1 MNRNDRRIFRT
12 TAAALALAVAALLYV
27 LFTTFRLQDRIHPPQ
42 HPKTH
47 AARTGR
53 HATRRPPGTGHART
67 TYYAVA
73 PNHRAERFSFDPNTA
88 DSTQL
93 LRLGL
98 QPWQV
103 RNIYRYRARG
113 GIYRTRDDF
122 ARLYGLTRKQYREL
136 APYIRISADYLP
148 AATLIGKRN
157 AAHDTLTGNHNAA
170 AADSTAA
177 RTTAGTARDSLEY
190 PVKLKPGQHIE
201 LNTADA
207 DDLRRV
213 PGIGHYYAAQ
223 ILRYGRWLGGYVSV
237 DQLDEIE
244 NFPTDAKQYFVVDH
258 PTPRKLPVNSL
269 SLSQLKRHPY
279 INYFQAK
286 AIVDYRRRH
295 GPLKSLQQ
303 LSFSRDFPPEAI
315 SRLEPYVE
323 Y

>member
-12 TAAALALAVAALLYV
+12 TAAALALAVAALLYF
-27 LFTTFRLQDRIHPPQ
+27 LFTTYHSQTDSQPSPR
-42 HPKTH
+42 
-47 AARTGR
+47 RTPHTTR
-53 HATRRPPGTGHART
+53 HTTRRTPRDAHART

-73 PNHRAERFSFDPNTA
+73 PSHKAERFCFDPNTA

-113 GIYRTRDDF
+113 GIYRTREDF

-148 AATLIGKRN
+148 AATLIGRRHT
-157 AAHDTLTGNHNAA
+157 ATTDHTADRDAA

-177 RTTAGTARDSLEY
+177 HTTAGTARDSLEY

-244 NFPTDAKQYFVVDH
+244 NFPADAKQYFVVDH

-269 SLSQLKRHPY
+269 SISQLKRHPY

>member
-1 MNRNDRRIFRT
+1 MNRNDRRIFWVT
-12 TAAALALAVAALLYV
+12 VAAAMLAGAALLYF
-27 LFTTFRLQDRIHPPQ
+27 LFTTYHSQADSRPSPR
-42 HPKTH
+42 
-47 AARTGR
+47 RTPHTTR
-53 HATRRPPGTGHART
+53 HTTRRTPRDAHART

-73 PNHRAERFSFDPNTA
+73 PNHRAERFCFDPNTA

-113 GIYRTRDDF
+113 GIYRTREDF

-148 AATLIGKRN
+148 AATLIGRRHT
-157 AAHDTLTGNHNAA
+157 ATADRDAA

-177 RTTAGTARDSLEY
+177 HTTAGTARDSLEY

-244 NFPTDAKQYFVVDH
+244 NFPTEAKQYFVVDH

-269 SLSQLKRHPY
+269 STSQLKRHPY

-295 GPLKSLQQ
+295 GPLKSLRQ

-315 SRLEPYVE
+315 RRLEPYVE

>member
-12 TAAALALAVAALLYV
+12 TAAALALAVAALLY
-27 LFTTFRLQDRIHPPQ
+27 LIFTTHHPQADSQPS
-42 HPKTH
+42 P
-47 AARTGR
+47 RR
-53 HATRRPPGTGHART
+53 PPHATRHTTRRTPRDAHART
-67 TYYAVA
+67 IYYAVA
-73 PNHRAERFSFDPNTA
+73 PSHRAERFYFDPNTA

-113 GIYRTRDDF
+113 GIYRTREDF

-148 AATLIGKRN
+148 AATLIGRRHT
-157 AAHDTLTGNHNAA
+157 ATADHTADRDAA
-170 AADSTAA
+170 ASDSTAA

-207 DDLRRV
+207 DELRRV

-244 NFPTDAKQYFVVDH
+244 NFPTEAKQYFVVDH
-258 PTPRKLPVNSL
+258 PTPRKLPVNSP
-269 SLSQLKRHPY
+269 SISQLKRHPY

>member
-12 TAAALALAVAALLYV
+12 TAAALALAVAALLYF
-27 LFTTFRLQDRIHPPQ
+27 LFTTYHSQADSQPSPR
-42 HPKTH
+42 
-47 AARTGR
+47 RTP
-53 HATRRPPGTGHART
+53 HATRHTTRRTPRDAHART
-67 TYYAVA
+67 IYYAVA
-73 PNHRAERFSFDPNTA
+73 PTHKAERFCFDPNTA

-113 GIYRTRDDF
+113 GIYRTREDF

-136 APYIRISADYLP
+136 APYIHISADYLP
-148 AATLIGKRN
+148 AATLIGRRHT
-157 AAHDTLTGNHNAA
+157 ATADHTADRDAA
-170 AADSTAA
+170 ASDSTAA

-244 NFPTDAKQYFVVDH
+244 NFPADAKQYFVVDH

-269 SLSQLKRHPY
+269 SISQLKRHPY

-315 SRLEPYVE
+315 RRLEPYVE

>member
-12 TAAALALAVAALLYV
+12 TAAALALAVAALLYF
-27 LFTTFRLQDRIHPPQ
+27 LFTTYHSQADSRPSP
-42 HPKTH
+42 
-47 AARTGR
+47 
-53 HATRRPPGTGHART
+53 RRPPHTTRHTTRRTPRDAHART
-67 TYYAVA
+67 IYYAVA
-73 PNHRAERFSFDPNTA
+73 PSHKAERFYFDPNTA

-113 GIYRTRDDF
+113 GIYRTREDF

-136 APYIRISADYLP
+136 APYIHISADYLP
-148 AATLIGKRN
+148 AATLIGRRHT
-157 AAHDTLTGNHNAA
+157 ATADHTADRDAA
-170 AADSTAA
+170 AADSTAT
-177 RTTAGTARDSLEY
+177 RTANGTARDSLEY

-244 NFPTDAKQYFVVDH
+244 NFPADAKQYFVVDH

-269 SLSQLKRHPY
+269 SISQLKRHPY

-295 GPLKSLQQ
+295 GPLKSLRQ

>member
-12 TAAALALAVAALLYV
+12 TAAALALAVAALLYF
-27 LFTTFRLQDRIHPPQ
+27 LFTTYHSQTDSQPSP
-42 HPKTH
+42 
-47 AARTGR
+47 
-53 HATRRPPGTGHART
+53 RRPPHTTRRTPRDAHART
-67 TYYAVA
+67 IYYAVA
-73 PNHRAERFSFDPNTA
+73 PTHKAERFCFDPNTA

-113 GIYRTRDDF
+113 GIYSTREDF

-136 APYIRISADYLP
+136 APYIHISADYLP
-148 AATLIGKRN
+148 AATLIGRRHT
-157 AAHDTLTGNHNAA
+157 ATADHTADRDAA
-170 AADSTAA
+170 AADSTAT
-177 RTTAGTARDSLEY
+177 RTANGTARDSLEY

-244 NFPTDAKQYFVVDH
+244 NFPTEAKQYFVVDH

-269 SLSQLKRHPY
+269 SISQLKRHPY

-295 GPLKSLQQ
+295 GPLKSLRQ

>member
-12 TAAALALAVAALLYV
+12 TAAALALAVAALLYF
-27 LFTTFRLQDRIHPPQ
+27 LFTTYHSQTDSQPSP
-42 HPKTH
+42 
-47 AARTGR
+47 
-53 HATRRPPGTGHART
+53 RRPPHTTRHTTRRTPRDAHART

-73 PNHRAERFSFDPNTA
+73 PSHKAERFCFDPNTA

-113 GIYRTRDDF
+113 GIYRTREDF

-148 AATLIGKRN
+148 AATLIGRRHT
-157 AAHDTLTGNHNAA
+157 ATADHTADHDAA
-170 AADSTAA
+170 ASDSTAA

-207 DDLRRV
+207 DELRRV

-244 NFPTDAKQYFVVDH
+244 NFPTEAKQYFVVDH

-269 SLSQLKRHPY
+269 SISQLKRHPY

-315 SRLEPYVE
+315 RRLEPYVE

>member
-12 TAAALALAVAALLYV
+12 TAAALALAVAALLYF
-27 LFTTFRLQDRIHPPQ
+27 LFTTYHSQADSQPSPR
-42 HPKTH
+42 
-47 AARTGR
+47 RTPHTTR
-53 HATRRPPGTGHART
+53 HTTRRTPRDAHART
-67 TYYAVA
+67 IYYAVA
-73 PNHRAERFSFDPNTA
+73 PSHKAERFCFDPNTA

-113 GIYRTRDDF
+113 GIYRTREDF

-148 AATLIGKRN
+148 AATLIGRRHT
-157 AAHDTLTGNHNAA
+157 ATADHTADRDAA
-170 AADSTAA
+170 AADSTAD

-244 NFPTDAKQYFVVDH
+244 NFPTEAKQYFVVDH

-269 SLSQLKRHPY
+269 SISQLKRHPY

>member
-1 MNRNDRRIFRT
+1 MNRNDRRIFWV
-12 TAAALALAVAALLYV
+12 TAAVAMLAGAALLYF
-27 LFTTFRLQDRIHPPQ
+27 LFTTYHSQTNSQPSPR
-42 HPKTH
+42 
-47 AARTGR
+47 RTPHTTR
-53 HATRRPPGTGHART
+53 HTTRRTPRDAHART

-73 PNHRAERFSFDPNTA
+73 PTHKAERFCFDPNTA

-113 GIYRTRDDF
+113 GIYRTREDF

-148 AATLIGKRN
+148 AATLIGRRHT
-157 AAHDTLTGNHNAA
+157 AT
-170 AADSTAA
+170 ADHTAN
-177 RTTAGTARDSLEY
+177 GTARDSLEY

-207 DDLRRV
+207 DELRRV

-244 NFPTDAKQYFVVDH
+244 NFPAEAKQYFVVDH

-269 SLSQLKRHPY
+269 STSQLKRHPY

-315 SRLEPYVE
+315 RRLEPYVE